1 MIIFAILTMLFVFI
15 GFPLIIS
22 YGLYPNETSKQIKDL
37 FNIGPKYNVQDE
49 MNLFNDAEWVKKVIL
64 SCNTNK
70 QIWNAYDAV
79 ARLWHQTACS
89 VAANCGFRYPE
100 ETEKDMKD
108 FIQTLRDGGFPEDD

>member
-1 MIIFAILTMLFVFI
+1 MIELKAITEDEDEIEMAMTL
-15 GFPLIIS
+15 
-22 YGLYPNETSKQIKDL
+22 GLKMVEPA
-37 FNIGPKYNVQDE
+37 
-49 MNLFNDAEWVKKVIL
+49 AEYE
-64 SCNTNK
+64 

-108 FIQTLRDGGFPEDD
+108 FIQALRDGGFPEDD